1 MKENLRSSDADHQRG
16 SLQKKLEDLTSI
28 VQNGVFVDR
37 DGPNADNGFIWRVT
51 ILDDARPIGNI
62 PTMEM
67 LKFQSVYSTV
77 TRLIHRAQDLL

>member
-1 MKENLRSSDADHQRG
+1 M
-16 SLQKKLEDLTSI
+16 
-28 VQNGVFVDR
+28 DR

-51 ILDDARPIGNI
+51 ILDDARPIGII